1 MRMPLRGGLRACY
14 LLHVDNDSKPSAKDL
29 VKARELLHAAAP
41 AAAARIVS
49 IMDHGDKD
57 DAVALSAAEK
67 ILSINGIA
75 AKKESGAESAK
86 LVGAAVIAA
95 IAGMA
100 KVAGVAG
107 AEKRLAKAIRD
118 VTPASTNDDIPPEL
132 LEQDA
137 LV

>member
-1 MRMPLRGGLRACY
+1 MLHDAAPL
-14 LLHVDNDSKPSAKDL
+14 
-29 VKARELLHAAAP
+29 AAAKM
-41 AAAARIVS
+41 VS

-57 DAVALSAAEK
+57 DNVSLAAAEK
-67 ILSINGIA
+67 ILSINGITPR
-75 AKKESGAESAK
+75 KESGDTSAK

-118 VTPASTNDDIPPEL
+118 VTPASDDIPPEL

>member
-1 MRMPLRGGLRACY
+1 MVTIMR
-14 LLHVDNDSKPSAKDL
+14 S
-29 VKARELLHAAAP
+29 
-41 AAAARIVS
+41 
-49 IMDHGDKD
+49 GDKD
-57 DAVALSAAEK
+57 DNVSLSAAEK
-67 ILSINGIA
+67 ILSINGITPR
-75 AKKESGAESAK
+75 KESGDTSAK

-118 VTPASTNDDIPPEL
+118 VTPASASDDIPPEL